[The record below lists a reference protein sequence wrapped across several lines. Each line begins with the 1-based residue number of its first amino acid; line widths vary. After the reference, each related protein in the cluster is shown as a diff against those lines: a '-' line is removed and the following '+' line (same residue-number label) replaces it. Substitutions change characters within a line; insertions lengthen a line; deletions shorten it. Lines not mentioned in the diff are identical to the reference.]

1 MRRDVAPVVTAEVLL
16 RHGMADDVV
25 AGYLAR
31 TWPLDEVGCLDAVR
45 SAHVLLRLSRPH
57 STEAPVK

>member
-1 MRRDVAPVVTAEVLL
+1 VLL

-45 SAHVLLRLSRPH
+45 SAHVLLRLSRPD
-57 STEAPVK
+57 STEAPLE

>member
-1 MRRDVAPVVTAEVLL
+1 MRRDIAPVVTAEVLL

-31 TWPLDEVGCLDAVR
+31 TWPLDEDGCLDAVR
-45 SAHVLLRLSRPH
+45 SAHALLRLSRPH
-57 STEAPVK
+57 GTESQAK